1 MATGST
7 CVNDVNADLSS
18 GSDLATSRRSGGSAV
33 VDDDISQLSSLGR
46 LVVSDWNSDST
57 NDLTAVE
64 DLGECNTCLGTDS
77 KVSWAM
83 SFYDYCGATMFL
95 SLLA

>member
-1 MATGST
+1 M
-7 CVNDVNADLSS
+7 
-18 GSDLATSRRSGGSAV
+18 

-57 NDLTAVE
+57 NDLSAVE

-83 SFYDYCGATMFL
+83 SFMITVGQPCF
-95 SLLA
+95 